1 MKTLPALI
9 AASLLVV
16 SFSAVAN
23 SSHETIV
30 TPVAPTKAAA
40 YEQGVSKLS
49 SLKNSSPAQL
59 NSSLGTYY
67 GDIEENTLRIRDGGY
82 VTIQERADINGKIGY
97 VGVVDVEVEYEVHES
112 DN

>member
-9 AASLLVV
+9 AASLLAA

-23 SSHETIV
+23 SSHETIE
-30 TPVAPTKAAA
+30 TPVAATKAAA

-49 SLKNSSPAQL
+49 SLKNSSPAKL
-59 NSSLGTYY
+59 NYALGTYF
-67 GDIEENTLRIRDGGY
+67 GDIEESTLRIKDGGY
-82 VTIQERADINGKIGY
+82 VTVQERADANGTIGY
-97 VGVVDVEVEYEVHES
+97 VGIVNVDVDYQEHDS